1 MKRYVIVEL
10 AGGLGNQ
17 IFLLEIALLVSSI
30 GNRKI
35 LINKTYIDKNHSLG
49 NSTIEDFIL
58 PSNVRI
64 FELRPIFRKFYRKML
79 LLLSVFNRFKQSLTL
94 LLNEDL
100 NIGSREAVN
109 KIILSRDPVFTII
122 SDYWQ
127 NFSYWQDDFIF
138 KLKDQSKEFEERLL
152 QMKTDNPV
160 VVHYRLGKINNKWE
174 HAWGALSPLYLTN
187 CLKNITMDS
196 VEIRKI
202 WVFSNDMNEAQ
213 KLISES
219 DLTFYDIKYV
229 DDVNLSPAEVM
240 MLLSKA
246 KVLICSN
253 STFCISAAKI
263 GKVPKV
269 LVPSELSKKGHK
281 VIPLPYEWIKI
292 DSVWL
297 E

>member
-17 IFLLEIALLVSSI
+17 IFLFEIALLVSSI
-30 GNRKI
+30 GNRKV
-35 LINKTYIDKNHSLG
+35 LINKTYIDKNHSSG
-49 NSTIEDFIL
+49 NSTLEDFIL

-79 LLLSVFNRFKQSLTL
+79 LFLGVFNRFNQSPILVL
-94 LLNEDL
+94 SEDL
-100 NIGSREAVN
+100 NMGSREAVN
-109 KIILSRDPVFTII
+109 KIILSRDPFFTII
-122 SDYWQ
+122 VDYWQ

-138 KLKDQSKEFEERLL
+138 ELKYRSKEFEELLL
-152 QMKTDNPV
+152 QMKTDDPIV
-160 VVHYRLGKINNKWE
+160 FHYRLGKINNKWE
-174 HAWGALSPLYLTN
+174 HAYGALSPVYLMN
-187 CLKNITMDS
+187 CLKNINMDS
-196 VEIRKI
+196 VKTRKI
-202 WVFSNDMNEAQ
+202 WVFSNDLNEAQ
-213 KLISES
+213 KLIIES
-219 DLTFYDIKYV
+219 NLNFYDIKYV

-253 STFCISAAKI
+253 STFSISAAKI
-263 GKVPKV
+263 GKIPKV
-269 LVPSELSKKGHK
+269 LVPSELSKKGHN